1 MLALGAYR
9 PDVYAQIAAL
19 ADNLLRTAHPESTL
33 VPSEREMIAA
43 YVSTLNDCDYCA
55 TIHGAVAAVHICSA
69 KAECMTASAAGER
82 AEPEDKDIEAQAEA
96 VVEAIISVR
105 EDVQVEETE
114 ASPKLKPLLK
124 IAAEVCASGKNVT
137 EEAIAKAKAQGA
149 TDMDIHDTV
158 LIAALFSMFNRY
170 VDGLT
175 GPMPQDVQEMK
186 RAAGQ
191 AIAQKGYA
199 ARREAM
205 KTAPAS

>member
-55 TIHGAVAAVHICSA
+55 TIHGAVAAAHVCNA
-69 KAECMTASAAGER
+69 KAESMAASAAGEH
-82 AEPEDKDIEAQAEA
+82 AEPEDEDIEAQAEA

-124 IAAEVCASGKNVT
+124 IAAEVRESGKNVT

-175 GPMPQDVQEMK
+175 GPMPQGVQEMK
-186 RAAGQ
+186 RTAGQ
-191 AIAQKGYA
+191 AIAQNGYT